1 MHLPATSAILAAAA
15 ALGATG
21 ILVATP
27 SAATSSEPAP
37 VRRALSPAG
46 MDEVEEILSERIA
59 QLKTMTPS
67 EIWRE
72 ASRVSGLLGDDF
84 GAELDATVDA
94 KMKSKGLSDRARLFL
109 ATMRLDGDDVNY
121 AAVAEAVRPV
131 IKTKDHDIS
140 GAAIELL
147 GSIAP
152 DINDRDLKKEVAAEL
167 VSKAQSPAIPVDLR
181 VSAALGARELGS
193 GAQIAAARRVLGELL
208 DSSDPNL
215 RAAGALGFAQM
226 GTIEEVDG
234 VETELNRLG
243 KLPGEDGRLARAFLA
258 QLRQTRYYDSS
269 LRRIRDTRPE
279 AVGNDLPV
287 DFQRLSTLIET
298 IQEAHLDGEDATR
311 EELMEAA
318 MQGMLGSLDRHSS
331 YFSSEGYAKFE
342 QDMRGEYGGIG
353 AYVQNDPDDNLFT
366 ITRPIYSGPAYKAG
380 LSTDDKIIR
389 IDEWPTIGESTDNII
404 KRLKGRPGTDVRLY
418 IWRSDMDP
426 QLIERPTEDMVVVV
440 KRAQI
445 SIPSVSS
452 QLLPGDIALVELS
465 GFVNRAALDVRDA
478 IRELKAQSKSGELN
492 GVILD
497 LRNNTGGLLNQAA
510 AVADIFLPPGKKVV
524 STESRIFQKQVFNTK
539 TKPEIPMDTPVTVL
553 INRFSA
559 SASEIVAGALQD
571 HGRAKLVGVR
581 SFGKGSVQRLI
592 PMPGELQDA
601 YADENRN
608 GRRDNWEPI
617 TKDHDGDGEFDFAP
631 RVKLTIERYRL
642 PMGRS
647 IHREL
652 DEEGNIESM
661 GGIPPDVEVAS
672 IRREQW
678 RLREMRRVQQT
689 RKLRAWVT
697 ERFDRNK
704 ELFEDLAYN
713 DYDDPARYPGFAD
726 LYAELDTPLTHEDVR
741 FLLRMEVRRRVQ
753 DTRGTAFPFGDFT
766 EDIQLQAAIEEIL
779 SGKGMKVSDIDEFAK
794 TFDDRTPKDGTEV
807 ATGPPLAPSEI
818 KVQRALALI
827 AATESAPL
835 TKEGA
840 AELRTLL
847 DDLKASKKN

>member
-1 MHLPATSAILAAAA
+1 MHQPATSAILAAAA
-15 ALGATG
+15 TLGAAG
-21 ILVATP
+21 IFFAAPSVAAAPEPTP
-27 SAATSSEPAP
+27 AVLSAA
-37 VRRALSPAG
+37 R
-46 MDEVEEILSERIA
+46 MDEVDEILSER
-59 QLKTMTPS
+59 LGKLDSMTAA

-72 ASRVSGLLGDDF
+72 ASRVSGLIGDEY
-84 GAELDATVDA
+84 GANFDAAVDT
-94 KMKSKGLSDRARLFL
+94 KMKSMGLSDRARLFL

-121 AAVAEAVRPV
+121 AEVAKAIRPV
-131 IKTKDHDIS
+131 IASRDNELS

-147 GSIAP
+147 GSIAS
-152 DINDRDLKKEVAAEL
+152 DITDRDLKKDIAGEL
-167 VSKAQSPAIPVDLR
+167 VSKGQSPSIPVDLR
-181 VSAALGARELGS
+181 VSAALGARALGS
-193 GAQIAAARRVLGELL
+193 GGQIAAARRVLGELL

-234 VETELNRLG
+234 VEDELNRLG
-243 KLPGEDGRLARAFLA
+243 KLPGENGRLARAYLD

-269 LRRIRDTRPE
+269 LRRLQRAPDRT
-279 AVGNDLPV
+279 VGPGLPKDL
-287 DFQRLSTLIET
+287 QRLETLIET

-389 IDEWPTIGESTDNII
+389 IDEWPTIGETTDEII

-426 QLIERPTEDMVVVV
+426 QLIERPTEDMVVTV

-478 IRELKAQSKSGELN
+478 IRALRAESKSGELN

-497 LRNNTGGLLNQAA
+497 LRNNTGGLLDQAA

-524 STESRIFQKQVFNTK
+524 STESRIFQKQVFTTE

-601 YADENRN
+601 FADENRN

-661 GGIPPDVEVAS
+661 GGIPPDVEVAAL
-672 IRREQW
+672 RREQW
-678 RLREMRRVQQT
+678 RLREMRRIQQT
-689 RKLRAWVT
+689 RKLRTWVT
-697 ERFDRNK
+697 DRFDANAA
-704 ELFEDLAYN
+704 LFTDLAYN
-713 DYDDPARYPGFAD
+713 DFDDPARYPGFTE
-726 LYAELDTPLTHEDVR
+726 LYGELDTALAQDDVR

-779 SGKGMKVSDIDEFAK
+779 AGKGMKVADIAEYAQ
-794 TFDDRTPKDGTEV
+794 TFDDRTVKAEADQV
-807 ATGPPLAPSEI
+807 KAPPLPPSET
-818 KVQRALALI
+818 KVERALALI
-827 AATESAPL
+827 AEAESTPL

-847 DDLKASKKN
+847 NDLKRSKKN